1 MQTGKD
7 AVLQELA
14 GNVGQST
21 LTHFTVTI
29 DCRHRVM
36 YLEKLP
42 DWDKREAF
50 SRTGF
55 LYDGEDAG
63 DRIKTVFAGTPAA
76 KAGLV
81 PGDLITAV
89 NGAKPADDSRDPAFL
104 QAAGTVV
111 HLTMQRNG
119 VERAVVLTLQDVL

>member
-1 MQTGKD
+1 
-7 AVLQELA
+7 
-14 GNVGQST
+14 
-21 LTHFTVTI
+21 
-29 DCRHRVM
+29 M

-63 DRIKTVFAGTPAA
+63 DRIKTVFASTPAA
-76 KAGLV
+76 KAGLA

-89 NGAKPADDSRDPAFL
+89 NGAKPADDSRDPTFL
-104 QAAGTVV
+104 QAVGTTV
-111 HLTMQRNG
+111 HLTIRHGG
-119 VERAVVLTLQDVL
+119 VERVVDLTLQEVL